1 MTWRALSRQLRQ
13 MRMTLIRRRWRNRD
27 ATRNDASVGAWGP
40 GLWSDD
46 TATDVRA
53 TYREALEDGMS
64 DDAAAE
70 KVLGDFASDLGDAD
84 TRSVVWLALAAAQ
97 STVGRRLRDDVRA
110 QALRAIDSG
119 ENMRLWEHL
128 DARTVAKRGSVLA
141 KLREQLV
148 AEPKSRKAVRRPAR
162 PQTALTPGDVVSCT
176 AVSGRVH
183 LLAVRAI
190 HESRYAVV
198 PVVELLDYAEPAL
211 PSQDALDR
219 LQARAKGRKATGTEP
234 AEPWWSVG
242 GAVMHKKGSDFADL
256 GFTLIGRVRPLSAAP
271 QTSLSAAPE
280 NYSSWHFWKAYLEKQ
295 DTALGERQSASPK
308 RRLGRRTD

>member
-1 MTWRALSRQLRQ
+1 M
-13 MRMTLIRRRWRNRD
+13 
-27 ATRNDASVGAWGP
+27 GAWGT

-46 TATDVRA
+46 TAADVRS

-70 KVLGDFASDLGDAD
+70 KVLGDFAPDLGDAD
-84 TRSVVWLALAAAQ
+84 ARSVVWLALAAAQ
-97 STVGRRLRDDVRA
+97 STLGRLRDDVRA

-128 DARTVAKRGSVLA
+128 DAKTVAKRRSVLA
-141 KLREQLV
+141 KLREELV
-148 AEPKSRKAVRRPAR
+148 AEPKPRKVVRRPTR
-162 PQTALTPGDVVSCT
+162 PQTALAPGDVVSYT

-211 PSQDALDR
+211 PSRDVLDR
-219 LQARAKGRKATGTEP
+219 LPARAKGRQATGSEP

-256 GFTLIGRVRPLSAAP
+256 GFTLIGRVRSLSAAP
-271 QTSLSAAPE
+271 QTSLSAAPQS
-280 NYSSWHFWKAYLEKQ
+280 YSSWQFWKGYLENQ
-295 DTALGERQSASPK
+295 DAALGERLAASPK
-308 RRLGRRTD
+308 RRLPFGRRAD